1 MKILKKMKNLLD
13 NSKLFRI
20 TTDIVI
26 GAFALFAAFMF
37 RFFVQ
42 LSTGSNEI
50 EVAQLFN
57 NYGNYYLRCLPIV
70 LTVSLGVYYFFG
82 FYNKGRYY
90 TGRYKLICVLQAV
103 SVAYLIIALAAF
115 MTLGTLIP
123 RSVLPIAWLIST
135 VIMALSRIWVLI
147 WRKVVLLEE
156 EYENPKANREIN
168 NVLVIGGSGYIGS
181 ALLKLLL
188 ERGYRVRLLDL
199 FLYGYEPINDVK
211 DHPNLEIKPGDLRR
225 VEHVVEAMQGMDAVI
240 HLGALVGDPAC
251 ALDEKLTLEV
261 NLMATQL
268 VAEVA
273 KAHKVQKLI
282 FASTCSVYGAN
293 DEILNERSKLNPVS
307 LYAKSK
313 VASERVLSELK
324 DDVFVPVIVRFGT
337 IYGLSGRTRFDLVVN
352 LLTAKAIVDGEITL
366 YGGGQWRPFIHVED
380 AARAVFLI
388 LEANAQIVGG
398 ETLNVGSNEQNMT
411 LQQVGELVN
420 KLVPSAKLKDL
431 GSSDD
436 PRNYRVSFDKIF
448 NLIGFKPRWSM
459 EEGVKQ
465 VIKEFKTGR
474 IVDYKD
480 SKYSN
485 VDSLSNDLTG
495 QLNYTT
501 GWENALIDE
510 SGPIPDGKLTAT

>member
-1 MKILKKMKNLLD
+1 MQTLKNLLE
-13 NSKLFRI
+13 NSKLFRV

-26 GAFALFAAFMF
+26 GAFALFAAFMS
-37 RFFVQ
+37 RFLVQ
-42 LSTGSNEI
+42 LSAGPNET
-50 EVAQLFN
+50 EAAQLFSKFCN
-57 NYGNYYLRCLPIV
+57 DYLRCLPIV
-70 LTVSLGVYYFFG
+70 LIVCFGAYYFFG

-103 SVAYLIIALAAF
+103 SVAYLIIALVAF
-115 MTLGTLIP
+115 MTQGTLIS
-123 RSVLPIAWLIST
+123 RSVLPIAWLITT
-135 VIMALSRIWVLI
+135 VITAVSRIWTLI
-147 WRKVVLLEE
+147 WRKIVLQEE
-156 EYENPKANREIN
+156 GSGNPKAKLKIS

-188 ERGYRVRLLDL
+188 ERGYRVRILDL
-199 FLYGYEPINDVK
+199 FLYGYEPINEVK
-211 DHPNLEIKPGDLRR
+211 DHPNLDIKEGDLRR

-261 NLMATQL
+261 NLMATRL

-273 KAHKVQKLI
+273 KANKVQRLI

-293 DEILNERSKLNPVS
+293 DEILNEHSELNPVS

-313 VASERVLSELK
+313 VASERVLSKLK
-324 DDVFVPVIVRFGT
+324 DDVFTPVIVRFGT

-366 YGGGQWRPFIHVED
+366 YGGKQWRPFIHVED

-388 LEANAQIVGG
+388 LETNAQIVGG
-398 ETLNVGSNEQNMT
+398 ETFNVGSNEQNMT

-510 SGPIPDGKLTAT
+510 SGPIPDGNLTAT